1 MAYHRPTTQGLTRH
15 ALKTARLLTLVGL
28 GSVCFSTGAAAEQV
42 KTLGQKTYE
51 KTCIYCHEAG
61 IGPELKGR
69 QLPPEFFAIIVR
81 SGLRAMPA
89 FPQTHISDATLK
101 ELGQYLSTAPAQ
113 VPASASG
120 H

>member
-1 MAYHRPTTQGLTRH
+1 MAYHRATTQGLTHH
-15 ALKTARLLTLVGL
+15 ALKTARQLTLAGL
-28 GSVCFSTGAAAEQV
+28 GSLCFSIDAAAEQA

-101 ELGQYLSTAPAQ
+101 ELGQYLSSSPVRA
-113 VPASASG
+113 PASASSK
-120 H
+120 